1 MTTNHEQEQPET
13 SSEPQ
18 PEKGEP
24 WRVQFRVK
32 TRTYHSYIQQVL
44 FLAVVTLELI
54 LFRSRIDDGEL
65 LLKLVVTGTI
75 AVLIYRIF
83 TYEPD

>member
-1 MTTNHEQEQPET
+1 MTTNHEQERPET
-13 SSEPQ
+13 GSEQQ
-18 PEKGEP
+18 PEKVEP
-24 WRVQFRVK
+24 WLVQFRVK
-32 TRTYHSYIQQVL
+32 TRTRHHTIQQLL
-44 FLAVVTLELI
+44 FMALVGLELI
-54 LFRSRIDDGEL
+54 LFRSRIDDGEG